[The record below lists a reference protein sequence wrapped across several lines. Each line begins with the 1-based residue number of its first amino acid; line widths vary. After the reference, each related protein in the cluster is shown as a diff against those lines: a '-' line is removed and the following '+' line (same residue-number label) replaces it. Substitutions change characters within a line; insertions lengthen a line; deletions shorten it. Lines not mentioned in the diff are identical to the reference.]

1 MEGCYRRGKGFSI
14 AKDGRRATQIVKS
27 TSSIFDEPVLKAIK
41 NSQFAPGEMQQGPVS
56 AWLTITFRLK
66 KPG

>member
-1 MEGCYRRGKGFSI
+1 VVPFHEDK
-14 AKDGRRATQIVKS
+14 RRA
-27 TSSIFDEPVLKAIK
+27 FAPPVLKAIK

-66 KPG
+66 KARMIRIFKRTDSI